1 MLLTATILFIL
12 LSPGL
17 LLTLPPVGGKVWM
30 SGKMSLISVFVH
42 AVVFFVLLAYRRSI
56 PLLNRVE
63 GFQTAAPFRCGACP
77 KGQTLI
83 NVGLSPGGKQR
94 LQCGVQC
101 SGTTFGLCS
110 GTQTAEQTCV
120 SAGSGTYKCTP
131 NCNDANPTG
140 YCPAGSCQAGKTY
153 TGRKIYTCLWE
164 KPPINV

>member
-30 SGKMSLISVFVH
+30 SRKMSVLSVFVH

-63 GFQTAAPFRCGACP
+63 GFQSSTKCGACP
-77 KGQTLI
+77 AGQMSI
-83 NVGLSPGGKQR
+83 NVGLFPGGVR
-94 LQCGVQC
+94 RMQCGVQC
-101 SGTTFGLCS
+101 SSTTLGLCP
-110 GTQTAEQTCV
+110 GTQTAEQTCI

-131 NCNDANPTG
+131 NCNNANPTG
-140 YCPAGSCQAGKTY
+140 YCPAGSCKAGKNY
-153 TGRKIYTCLWE
+153 IGQQIYTCLG
-164 KPPINV
+164 